1 MTKVQHLDPFTVFGL
16 EHRLDLDM
24 RQLERRYLELSRV
37 SHPDQNRT
45 AGTEDCAAVL
55 SRSAEINDCWRVLKD
70 RWQRARA
77 LIGLRA
83 PDLLD
88 QHRQLG
94 QEFLLEA
101 MELAEQVATCE
112 PAELPA
118 LRQKL
123 AAAEDD
129 AFAAIQG
136 AVIAGD
142 FALAAR
148 RLHESKYVRKAL
160 ADLLIRTG
168 LPA

>member
-1 MTKVQHLDPFTVFGL
+1 M
-16 EHRLDLDM
+16 
-24 RQLERRYLELSRV
+24 
-37 SHPDQNRT
+37 
-45 AGTEDCAAVL
+45 L